1 MNSDIQKLLGKNRK
15 WISET
20 VAQEPEY
27 FKKYSGPQKPAY
39 LWIGCSDSRVP
50 AEKIVDANPGELFIH
65 RNIANMV
72 HQADLNI
79 LSVLQYSVEVL
90 QVKNIII
97 CGHYACGGVKASLE
111 TVDHGLIDNWI
122 RSIKQ
127 IYEEHRDEFDGL
139 ADDEKADLLSKFNV
153 RRQVYNTAR
162 SSILQKAWARGQSIA
177 VHGLMYNFHNGQ
189 LEDLSCSIASPGEVP
204 DIYRLH

>member
-15 WISET
+15 WISKT

-111 TVDHGLIDNWI
+111 TADHGLIDNWI

-189 LEDLSCSIASPGEVP
+189 LEDLSCSIASHSEVP